1 MARIESKVDMG
12 GDDGDMGDDRRGG
25 KGGRGAAPRR
35 KVCRFCAETTIA
47 IDYKNPQLLKGFITD
62 RGKMMPRRI
71 SGTCARHQRALSLA
85 VRRSR
90 MLALIP
96 FTVTGE

>member
-1 MARIESKVDMG
+1 MAIMKERGERRGG
-12 GDDGDMGDDRRGG
+12 GDDSAMGGGRRRGG
-25 KGGRGAAPRR
+25 FGRK

-47 IDYKNPQLLKGFITD
+47 IEYKNPQLLRGFITD

-85 VRRSR
+85 IRRSR